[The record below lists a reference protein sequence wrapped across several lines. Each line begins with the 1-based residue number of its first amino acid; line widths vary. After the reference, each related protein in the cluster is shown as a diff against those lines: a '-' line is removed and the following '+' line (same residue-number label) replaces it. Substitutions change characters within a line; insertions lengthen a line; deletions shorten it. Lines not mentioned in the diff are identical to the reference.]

1 MTALFSSSLAVQA
14 IALLPV
20 IKGVSH
26 TDNRLA
32 LDLVF
37 ASSPVTAESVT
48 WHGATACASSVV
60 PPREA
65 RPVPEPR
72 AALPGAGVQV
82 PYHLAPGG
90 CPEPGWK
97 AFC

>member
-20 IKGVSH
+20 IQGVSL
-26 TDNRLA
+26 TDNQLA
-32 LDLVF
+32 LDLVN

-60 PPREA
+60 SPPQSSA
-65 RPVPEPR
+65 GAR
-72 AALPGAGVQV
+72 AARCAAGSRGSGAASSGSRGLP
-82 PYHLAPGG
+82 
-90 CPEPGWK
+90 
-97 AFC
+97 